1 MNISIEISMYPLTEH
16 PYPVIDD
23 FLNALHKTEG
33 LRVQTSVTSTL
44 VFGDAALIFS
54 TLEKLIT
61 EVYGRQKQCPFVIKV
76 LNGDVSGMD
85 IKDYKA

>member
-1 MNISIEISMYPLTEH
+1 MNISIEISMYPLAEH
-16 PYPVIDD
+16 PYLMIDD
-23 FLNALHKTEG
+23 FLDQLHKTAE
-33 LRVQTSVTSTL
+33 LQVQTNTMSTQ
-44 VFGDAALIFS
+44 VFGDAALIFG

-61 EVYGRQKQCPFVIKV
+61 QVYKSHEQCPFVIKV